1 MKWLETYWGR
11 VAGVVAVVTTLGVVA
26 AAGAEVQIT
35 LDELEETSEI
45 AKANATA
52 VGALVDIHEQEAIEK
67 EKEQMAREYADNIA
81 ALMMQI
87 AELQARLDAREEE

>member
-1 MKWLETYWGR
+1 M
-11 VAGVVAVVTTLGVVA
+11 VAVVTTLGVVA